1 MSNVV
6 TLELTGDESSL
17 EDAIGRATQRVKEM
31 DTAVGTAARSAEESS
46 HHVDHL
52 AERTDN
58 MATKSGTAYGA
69 MGALGSGLVL
79 VGQDASPVGT
89 VLMSVGLAFDF
100 ISGVTDVAT
109 LALESNTVA
118 MIGQKVAMVAGAV
131 AAGAVTA
138 ATTVWTGA
146 QWLLNFALNANPI
159 GLIILGIIALIAII
173 EVIVHNTAFFKNL
186 WAGTWDFLKGVGH
199 WFSHDF
205 LNFFS
210 DAWHKV
216 IGFGE
221 GALQWFKDLPSMIGH
236 ALLKVAD
243 FLLSPF
249 KGAFNGIADAWN
261 NTIGK
266 LSWTVPS
273 WVPLIGG
280 STISV
285 PKLPH
290 YHSGGMVE
298 GGPEGSEVLGVL
310 RVGERVQTREQQAAA
325 GGSVTYHI
333 TVNGNKFRDGT
344 DFEDWLD
351 GLRNDGRGG
360 GLVTE

>member
-6 TLELTGDESSL
+6 TLELTGDETSL
-17 EDAIGRATQRVKEM
+17 DEAIGRATQRVKEM
-31 DTAVGTAARSAEESS
+31 DTAVGASARTAEESS

-52 AERTDN
+52 AERTDV
-58 MATKSGTAYGA
+58 MATKAGTAYGA

-79 VGQDASPVGT
+79 VGQDGGPVGT

-118 MIGQKVAMVAGAV
+118 TIGQKAAVIAGTV
-131 AAGAVTA
+131 VQYAAA
-138 ATTVWTGA
+138 AASGVWTAA
-146 QWLLNFALNANPI
+146 QWLLNLALDANPI
-159 GLIILGIIALIAII
+159 GLVVIAIIALIAII
-173 EVIVHNTAFFKNL
+173 EVIVHNTKFFKDI
-186 WAGTWDFLKGVGH
+186 WADVWSFLKGVGH

-216 IGFGE
+216 VGFGE
-221 GALQWFKDLPSMIGH
+221 GALQWFKDLPGMIGH
-236 ALLKVAD
+236 AVAKIAD

-280 STISV
+280 NTISV

-325 GGSVTYHI
+325 GGNTYHI

-360 GLVTE
+360 GAVTE